1 MTLTTED
8 RDEHALYVA
17 RTIRQQISYDGPL
30 GMLAR
35 IAARNFQALPP
46 SDDSQGG
53 LRFRCSIRKPKTQH
67 WIEITLRWSDTY
79 RVRMI
84 RKKRGMSP
92 LETLIDTE
100 GECDVYCD
108 QLKDCVETFAEEHA

>member
-1 MTLTTED
+1 MTLTNED
-8 RDEHALYVA
+8 REHALYVA
-17 RTIRQQISYDGPL
+17 RVIREQISYDGPFGTL
-30 GMLAR
+30 GR

-67 WIEITLRWSDTY
+67 WIEITLKWSDTY

-100 GECDVYCD
+100 GQVDVYCD
-108 QLKDCVETFAEEHA
+108 ELKDTVETFAEEHC